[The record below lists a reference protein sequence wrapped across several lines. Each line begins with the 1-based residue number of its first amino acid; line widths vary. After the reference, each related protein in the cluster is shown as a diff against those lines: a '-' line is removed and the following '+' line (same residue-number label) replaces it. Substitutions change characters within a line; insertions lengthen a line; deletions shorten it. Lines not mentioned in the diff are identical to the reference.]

1 MPTLYDIT
9 RKNVKRGHYNMMLRL
24 VNQLFSDYEVALK
37 FYEINNNS
45 SLALKIRKRMDRYI
59 PIVELR
65 KLIEDNIERGKIGI
79 LLSTVETLFPNMEE
93 SFRYYGIKKN
103 SELGKKIIV
112 KYVMKELTKGKQGRG
127 FNVYR

>member
-9 RKNVKRGHYNMMLRL
+9 RKNVKRGHYSMMLRL
-24 VNQLFSDYEVALK
+24 VNQLFSDYKVALK

-45 SLALKIRKRMDRYI
+45 SLALKIRKRMDRCI
-59 PIVELR
+59 PIVGLR

-112 KYVMKELTKGKQGRG
+112 KYVIKELTKKKQDRG